1 MTSSYQGQSS
11 SSLRH
16 LHHVVKCLQIVR
28 VPVYLQEKMFQ
39 ILVWHSTAPC
49 VTQIRSVYL
58 SSVSH
63 YSHLTCQSVLATTE
77 WNVLETVSVLM
88 TLYVSVT
95 MGLQVQ
101 IVAQ

>member
-1 MTSSYQGQSS
+1 MNN
-11 SSLRH
+11 
-16 LHHVVKCLQIVR
+16 I
-28 VPVYLQEKMFQ
+28 
-39 ILVWHSTAPC
+39 ITAAC

-101 IVAQ
+101 TVAQEKQHQQQ